1 MLIKTSKKLEAV
13 TCNYVDK
20 EPGRP
25 GVGGNTAVVSGVVD
39 GRLCH
44 GQPSLGNSVWQ
55 DPNKIETESE
65 TFCLFRQ
72 SPKKPFVLGGFPYS
86 QR

>member
-1 MLIKTSKKLEAV
+1 M
-13 TCNYVDK
+13 DK

-44 GQPSLGNSVWQ
+44 SQPSLSNTVWK
-55 DPNKIETESE
+55 DPNKIEKESE
-65 TFCLFRQ
+65 TEKNQKNL
-72 SPKKPFVLGGFPYS
+72 KV
-86 QR
+86 